1 MKTAVPQGVPTVAT
15 SQITSPAAALL
26 EGLTAENA
34 ALIREAQQMANETLE
49 RGLTRESELE
59 HAEACSVL
67 GRIEPGAEQGW
78 NPNSGVPLAYAKARA
93 AWRAEVLKRAADQ
106 VVNPVAELLWDRA
119 DTLAQFGAALVRAV
133 LGGSYMPRFAAL
145 GGALLG
151 GMGGLGR
158 GEDDYLTHQL
168 EVWLTRAARD
178 FNQSKPITGR
188 EVRLKEFTV
197 AHKTTITRVYELAN
211 VHKRDMTRWRKVQL
225 KDSSEKA
232 KRIEAVLRG
241 DTPLE

>member
-1 MKTAVPQGVPTVAT
+1 MNTAVPQGVPTVAT

-133 LGGSYMPRFAAL
+133 LMISYMPRFTPL
-145 GGALLG
+145 GGV
-151 GMGGLGR
+151 GR
-158 GEDDYLTHQL
+158 GEEDYLTHQL
-168 EVWLTRAARD
+168 AAWLTRAARD
-178 FNQSKPITGR
+178 FNPRKPITGR
-188 EVRLKEFTV
+188 EARLKEFTAV
-197 AHKTTITRVYELAN
+197 HKTTITAVYKSARVA
-211 VHKRDMTRWRKVQL
+211 KRDMARWRKGEL
-225 KDSSEKA
+225 PDSSTKA
-232 KRIEAVLRG
+232 ERIESVLRG
-241 DTPLE
+241 YDPLE